1 MSEEQHHMKPDMKKE
16 IEKACEEKEKI
27 AEGKKE
33 FDAKK
38 ERNK

>member
-27 AEGKKE
+27 AEGKKRIRRQ
-33 FDAKK
+33 KT
-38 ERNK
+38 